1 MKIPVLCGITFA
13 AWLLAMSATAAPL
26 SVAEGDTVQKVLQ
39 GQAGKR
45 VTIRV
50 RAGDELSGMV
60 KTANAEVVHIGEL
73 AGREYFD
80 AVIPLKSIDAVIVR
94 VKDQ

>member
-1 MKIPVLCGITFA
+1 MNHRIVPGIAILALLLCVP
-13 AWLLAMSATAAPL
+13 ATAAPL
-26 SVAEGDTVQKVLQ
+26 SVADGDTVQKVLQ

-50 RAGDELSGMV
+50 RAGDELSGTV
-60 KTANAEVVHIGEL
+60 RTVNAEVVHIGEL
-73 AGREYFD
+73 AGKEFFD